1 MKVGKIY
8 LEWVKYLKERGLYVK
23 FMCDYAYANEL
34 ANFRNILIR
43 EGKYWD
49 LSVNSKLKDFNHRFF
64 NCRDFILTDKGNSM
78 TFDQLRWGM
87 SNLSYSIPSTIKRAE
102 WGDIVLDF
110 GEKRGYYKKPQPRPL
125 GENYWGFD
133 DFEWTIETTYSETT
147 ARTEPIERVRSNE
160 TYGQWY
166 DRFYNRGRNFNNR
179 NNNRYNDIRWR
190 R

>member
-8 LEWVKYLKERGLYVK
+8 LEWVKYLKEKGLYVK

-34 ANFRNILIR
+34 INFRNILIR

-49 LSVNSKLKDFNHRFF
+49 SSVNSKLKDFNHHFF

-87 SNLSYSIPSTIKRAE
+87 SNLSYSIPSTIRRAE
-102 WGDIVLDF
+102 WGDLVLEF
-110 GEKRGYYKKPQPRPL
+110 GEEYGYYQKPKPKPR
-125 GENYWGFD
+125 GEFYWGLLD
-133 DFEWTIETTYSETT
+133 DDDYFEYSVQSATTT
-147 ARTEPIERVRSNE
+147 RTEPTERVRSNE

-166 DRFYNRGRNFNNR
+166 DRFYNRGRNFNNI
-179 NNNRYNDIRWR
+179 NRWR